1 MDQHTMKV
9 SDLYDIAIFDIS
21 RDGEQW
27 KKFLEFAAR
36 GNLYRYDFLNT
47 CIIYEQYPE
56 AEILLDFADWKK
68 RGAMSGEV
76 RLESQH
82 SQSRC
87 WEKLNMSTTSKV
99 PVGEPCPGFGR
110 SMMRMHL
117 HSLISYFQRNI
128 RQRIVLELQ

>member
-47 CIIYEQYPE
+47 CISNIQKRKFFWT
-56 AEILLDFADWKK
+56 LRTGKK

-87 WEKLNMSTTSKV
+87 WEELNMSTTSKV